1 MKSLIVTGALALSVL
16 AAPATSLAST
26 GDSEVK
32 VNQQTINIE
41 GALEWVSQNEDA
53 LKSNNLQQID
63 IQALLDQMQPEQQEE
78 TPEQQPAEQQEETPE
93 QQPVE
98 QQEETPEQQPAEQQE
113 ETPEQQPAE
122 QQEESQPAEQQP
134 AEQEASKEDTAE
146 QEEASSEVSEFEQQV
161 VDLTNEERAKQGL
174 EPLELDVE
182 LSGVAKDKSLDMQQ
196 NNYFSHDSPTH
207 GSPFDMMNEY
217 GIDYTTA
224 GENIARGQTSPEEV
238 VQGWMNSEGH
248 RENIMNE
255 SFTHIGVGHAEDGN
269 YWTQMFIAK

>member
-1 MKSLIVTGALALSVL
+1 MKVKSLIVSGALALSLL

-32 VNQQTINIE
+32 VNQQNINIE
-41 GALEWVSQNEDA
+41 SVLQWANENEDA
-53 LKSNNLQQID
+53 LKANNLQQVD
-63 IQALLDQMQPEQQEE
+63 IQSLLEQFQVEQPSQEQSEASAEEQPKQE
-78 TPEQQPAEQQEETPE
+78 TPEEQPAEQAEEAPEEAPEESAEAPQEQAAPAEQPAEEQASQEET
-93 QQPVE
+93 
-98 QQEETPEQQPAEQQE
+98 T
-113 ETPEQQPAE
+113 
-122 QQEESQPAEQQP
+122 
-134 AEQEASKEDTAE
+134 E

-207 GSPFDMMNEY
+207 GSPFDMMNAY

-224 GENIARGQTSPEEV
+224 GENIAMGQTSPEEV

-248 RENIMNE
+248 RENIMNS

>member
-1 MKSLIVTGALALSVL
+1 MKVKSLIVSGALALSLL

-26 GDSEVK
+26 GDSTVK
-32 VNQQTINIE
+32 VNQQNSNIE
-41 GALEWVSQNEDA
+41 GALQWLTENEDA
-53 LKSNNLQQID
+53 LKGNTLQQAD
-63 IQALLDQMQPEQQEE
+63 IQSLLEQLQVEQPAEAQEEEETPQEQPQEAPEQPAEEEPAQEEPAEAPQEPSTEEQAPAEQTAQEE
-78 TPEQQPAEQQEETPE
+78 TTEEE
-93 QQPVE
+93 
-98 QQEETPEQQPAEQQE
+98 
-113 ETPEQQPAE
+113 
-122 QQEESQPAEQQP
+122 P
-134 AEQEASKEDTAE
+134 AEQEESD
-146 QEEASSEVSEFEQQV
+146 SEVSAFEQEV
-161 VDLTNEERAKQGL
+161 VDLTNEERAQQGL

-182 LSGVAKDKSLDMQQ
+182 LSGVAKDKSVDMQQ

-224 GENIARGQTSPEEV
+224 GENIAKGQTSPEEV

>member
-1 MKSLIVTGALALSVL
+1 MKVKSLIVSGALALSVL

-32 VNQQTINIE
+32 VNQQHINIE
-41 GALEWVSQNEDA
+41 SVLQWVNQNEDA
-53 LKSNNLQQID
+53 LKANNLQQVD
-63 IQALLDQMQPEQQEE
+63 IQSLLEQFQVEQPAQEQPEAPAEEQPKQEA
-78 TPEQQPAEQQEETPE
+78 PEQQPAEQQQEKAPEEPAEAPQE
-93 QQPVE
+93 QAAPAE
-98 QQEETPEQQPAEQQE
+98 QPAEEQATQE
-113 ETPEQQPAE
+113 QTTEQA
-122 QQEESQPAEQQP
+122 
-134 AEQEASKEDTAE
+134 
-146 QEEASSEVSEFEQQV
+146 EASSEVSAFEQQV

-174 EPLELDVE
+174 APLELDVE

-207 GSPFDMMNEY
+207 GSPFDMMNAY

-224 GENIARGQTSPEEV
+224 GENIAMGQTTPEQV

-248 RENIMNE
+248 RENIMNS

-269 YWTQMFIAK
+269 YWTQMFIGK